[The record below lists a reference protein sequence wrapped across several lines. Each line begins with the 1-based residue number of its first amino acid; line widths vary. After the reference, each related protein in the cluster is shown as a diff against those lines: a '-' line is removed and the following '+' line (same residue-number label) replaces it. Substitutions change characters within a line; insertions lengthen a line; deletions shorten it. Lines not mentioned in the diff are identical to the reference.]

1 MKTLVLF
8 IAIVV
13 VAGSIEPVINK
24 TIKKLDE
31 KTIEVTT
38 VTTSTVVAELDKAE
52 LQTQLDHIPRD
63 RVKVQQ
69 RYDAEMAAIDEREA
83 ELIEFLAAFK

>member
-1 MKTLVLF
+1 MKKLVLF

-13 VAGSIEPVINK
+13 AAGLIEPVINK
-24 TIKKLDE
+24 TVKKLDD

-52 LQTQLDHIPRD
+52 LQTKLDHIPSD